1 MPRFTFILKRGWFSC
16 SAAVC
21 FSILLPTL
29 PWTSPD
35 VAAPISVRFI
45 EGAVHGF
52 LVIRT
57 ISGKIIASGDLRQT
71 VTAKGVNSRTV
82 FHFKDGS
89 MSEEAVV
96 FTQSR
101 VFSMQTYQMMQRG
114 PAFAADTEIS
124 LDRNPGQYRVKT
136 KAHDDNKEKVLTGPL
151 NLPGDIY
158 NGMVFTVAK
167 NLPGSVRQRVH
178 IVAFTPEPR
187 LIELEII
194 PAGKQNVAVAG
205 VGKTAIHYVLHP
217 QLGTWLKLFTKLTG
231 HTPEDNHVWILA
243 DPVPAFVKFEG
254 PLYMSGPVWRIEL
267 ASPHGTD
274 VKP

>member
-1 MPRFTFILKRGWFSC
+1 MPPFIAILKRGCFTS
-16 SAAVC
+16 SAIVS
-21 FSILLPTL
+21 FLILLPVL
-29 PWTSPD
+29 PWPPPD
-35 VAAPISVRFI
+35 VAAPIPVRFV

-52 LVIRT
+52 LVVRT
-57 ISGKIIASGDLRQT
+57 IDGNVIASGDLRQT

-114 PAFAADTEIS
+114 PAFAADTEIL
-124 LDRNPGQYRVKT
+124 LDRPSGQYRVRT
-136 KAHDDNKEKVLTGPL
+136 KAHKDNKEKTLSGTL
-151 NLPGDIY
+151 HLPADIY

-167 NLPGSVRQRVH
+167 NLPPSVHQSVH
-178 IVAFTPEPR
+178 IAAFTPDPR
-187 LIELEII
+187 IIELNII
-194 PAGKQNVAVAG
+194 PAGKDKVVVG
-205 VGKTAIHYVLHP
+205 GLGKTANHYVLHP
-217 QLGTWLKLFTKLTG
+217 QLGAALKLFTKLTG

-254 PLYMSGPVWRIEL
+254 PLYMSGPLWRIEL
-267 ASPHGTD
+267 ASPHDTD
-274 VKP
+274 VKH